1 MMAKASGG
9 QRILLIGMLT
19 IALLAPPT
27 LLIISGQSG
36 LASIFIYGGAI
47 AMAAIFYDFR
57 LAITVSVAAGI
68 AAAIAAWIGAYPGPG
83 AVYFGLLTGGC
94 ALTARRGLHSP
105 ALMIPLFIGF
115 VLVAPPQ
122 LADVSATAGNLI
134 TGAVMTL
141 GGLWLT
147 LVARILFGRPAGMS
161 DRQCYSARASGT
173 YALVMAVVLGTAAW
187 VVLTDAK
194 FHQGAW
200 LLLTLIMVMQPT
212 PHDTLTKSLQR
223 LGGTLVGGAA
233 ALVLI
238 LLGLDTPYSF
248 LVGGLLLFVAFTLR
262 FALKRPYWEFV
273 GALTPA
279 IILLDTQGGDGIK
292 IAADRV
298 GFTVIGVAVA
308 IIIAL
313 GVKALILWKA
323 PQDENA

>member
-1 MMAKASGG
+1 MAKASGG

-27 LLIISGQSG
+27 LLIISGQSS

-47 AMAAIFYDFR
+47 AMAAIFYNFR
-57 LAITVSVAAGI
+57 LAIAVSVAAGI

-94 ALTARRGLHSP
+94 AITARRGLHSP

-122 LADVSATAGNLI
+122 LTDVSSTVGDLI
-134 TGAVMTL
+134 TGVVMTL

-147 LVARILFGRPAGMS
+147 LVARLLFGRRDGIS
-161 DRQCYSARASGT
+161 DRQCYSARASVT
-173 YALVMAVVLGTAAW
+173 YALVMAIVLGTAAW
-187 VVLTDAK
+187 VVLTHAK

-223 LGGTLVGGAA
+223 LGGTLVGGAV

-238 LLGLDTPYSF
+238 VLGLDTPYSF
-248 LVGGLLLFVAFTLR
+248 LVGGLLLFVAFAVR

-279 IILLDTQGGDGIK
+279 IILLDSQGGDGIK

-298 GFTVIGVAVA
+298 GFTVIGVTVAV
-308 IIIAL
+308 IIAI

-323 PQDENA
+323 PADDTA